1 MKIVYV
7 TGCLGFIGSHFVRKC
22 LKMGWY
28 VYGVDKITYAANE
41 SLLSE
46 FETYKNFKFE
56 KQDIKDVT
64 EICDCDYIVNFA
76 AESHVGNSIV
86 NSDSFI
92 DTNVAG
98 TKNLLDVLKN
108 KPSNC
113 TQRPV
118 FLHISTDEV
127 YGDIA
132 KGEHTESDILKP
144 SNPYSAAKACSDMLI
159 HAWARTYGI
168 QYAIVRPTNNYGK
181 YQHSEKLIP
190 LIIKNLM
197 RGKKIRLHNKGTP
210 IRNWLHAEDTSEAVL
225 TLIKSSVK
233 NEIYNIAGGFE
244 QTNSETARKVI
255 KAYYGTDD
263 NWEQYIDYSY
273 QRVGQD
279 VRYALNDDK
288 IRNLGWQPKKVFDD
302 EIKSIVDHY
311 KEDFR
316 W

>member
-118 FLHISTDEV
+118 FSTHKH
-127 YGDIA
+127 G
-132 KGEHTESDILKP
+132 
-144 SNPYSAAKACSDMLI
+144 
-159 HAWARTYGI
+159 
-168 QYAIVRPTNNYGK
+168 
-181 YQHSEKLIP
+181 
-190 LIIKNLM
+190 
-197 RGKKIRLHNKGTP
+197 RGL
-210 IRNWLHAEDTSEAVL
+210 W
-225 TLIKSSVK
+225 
-233 NEIYNIAGGFE
+233 
-244 QTNSETARKVI
+244 
-255 KAYYGTDD
+255 
-263 NWEQYIDYSY
+263 
-273 QRVGQD
+273 
-279 VRYALNDDK
+279 RYCE
-288 IRNLGWQPKKVFDD
+288 R
-302 EIKSIVDHY
+302 
-311 KEDFR
+311 
-316 W
+316 